1 MFRTPHQKRAVAG
14 RVGAVAILSAMAL
27 AVTGAPSQAAA
38 PSQAPAP
45 SQAATAGQ
53 ATRSPASATP
63 SYQPVCGPAKP
74 GTYTCFALRRTGIRP
89 FTRAQAGVTAPPGY
103 GPGELQSAYVLPSD
117 GGSGQTIAIVDAYDD
132 PDAASD
138 LAVYR
143 KQYGLPPCTT
153 ASGCF
158 RKVNQEGGTK
168 YPAANADWDG
178 EISLDLDMVSA
189 IAPEARILLVEA
201 TSESND
207 DLGASVDEAVA
218 LGAKFVS
225 NSYGS
230 DYTSVA
236 GSGEDPSETT
246 TGDAYYNHPGVAVIA
261 SAGDSGYGVAY
272 PAASQYVTSVG
283 GTTLTPDPGGARGWS
298 ETAWSG
304 TGSGCSLYEPK
315 PAFQHD
321 TGCANRSVA
330 DVSAVADPNTGVA
343 VYESIAGGW
352 NVFGGTSVASP
363 LIAGVYADAGTPAA
377 GTYPSSYPY
386 AAGTGLNDVTSGSNG
401 GCTVGYLCNAVT
413 GYDGP
418 TGLGSP
424 DGLQAFRPGP
434 HGALTGTVTSR
445 ANRKPIVGATVSD
458 GTDVAHTD
466 ARGRYTLALPAGRHD
481 LTVTAFGYA
490 TGTARLTV
498 AAGSTVTE
506 DLSLAQVPSETVS
519 GTVTDGSGQ
528 GWPLYAEIT
537 VNGHPSAAWTNPR
550 TGRYQLTLPRG
561 SSYTLHFAPASP
573 GYDEVTRT
581 VQVARAPLTLN
592 IKATA
597 DPWAATA
604 PGYKLTLTGTT
615 QPFNST
621 TSAPAGWKVTSASHT
636 KGAWKF
642 NDPGHEGNETGGTGG
657 FAIVDGDYF
666 GSGSITGHM
675 DTSLATPAYN
685 FTRDT
690 RPEVGFD
697 AEWTINPYYVTAEIQ
712 ASDNGGTTWRT
723 VWTPDFSTGNYVAF
737 DNHYDAPLTAY
748 AGKPSV
754 RLRFRYIS
762 GLVIDYWGIDDVFV
776 GQRSFP
782 SVPGGLV
789 TGTVQ
794 DANTG
799 QGAVAATVTDD
810 SDRQAQV
817 QAVATPEDPDLS
829 DGYYSLFVP
838 GPGRHT
844 LTAAKFDYAPAAQTV
859 NVRAHGTVEAN
870 YRLSAGRLQVTPAAI
885 TASVGLGGVV
895 SRTLTVTNTGT
906 VPATLQIGDQAGS
919 TSPSTAKGAPL
930 QLIPGTYPTGRIT
943 GRAQAR
949 TPAAGPSAAPS
960 DDPWQSA
967 PTLPAAVMDNVAD
980 AYDGKI
986 YSGFGDAGIS
996 FGGSADSDLY
1006 VLDPAAGTWTQL
1018 SSPAD
1023 DSGAPGHGII
1033 DGRLYVAGGWTGDG
1047 KANPKLEIYDIAS
1060 STWTAGPS
1068 EPAPFAGVGSAV
1080 LDGKLYLVGG
1090 CGANT
1095 CGTTDVSVYNPATS
1109 TWSRAAAYPESIA
1122 WTSCAGISGKLY
1134 CAGGTNNSSGNVK
1147 HAYVYN
1153 PAANHWSRLP
1163 DMPVPLWGAE
1173 YSAANGMLVISSGIT
1188 SGGVNGGGA
1197 LTNQGFAYNPGAGA
1211 WTALPN
1217 ANTATYRGAGVLGF
1231 YKLGGSS
1238 DGILPGTDAEYLPG
1252 FAVDPTAGVP
1262 WLAESATRLTVRP
1275 HQRVTVTVTLDAGAS
1290 KITQPCTYSAELVFG
1305 SSTPY
1310 PLPPVPVTL
1319 TVSRPATLAPARG

>member
-1 MFRTPHQKRAVAG
+1 MAG
-14 RVGAVAILSAMAL
+14 RVGAVSLLSVMAL
-27 AVTGAPSQAAA
+27 AVMGASSQAAT
-38 PSQAPAP
+38 P
-45 SQAATAGQ
+45 SQAATTGQ

-63 SYQPVCGPAKP
+63 SYQPVCGAAKP
-74 GTYTCFALRRTGIRP
+74 GTFTCFALRRTGIRP
-89 FTRAQAGVTAPPGY
+89 FVSGQAGATAPPGY
-103 GPGELQSAYVLPSD
+103 GPADLQSAYALPSD

-132 PDAASD
+132 PTAAAD

-168 YPAANADWDG
+168 YPPVNADWDG

-189 IAPEARILLVEA
+189 IAPNAHILLVEA
-201 TSESND
+201 TDDSND
-207 DLGASVDEAVA
+207 NLGASVDEAVA

-283 GTTLTPDPGGARGWS
+283 GTTLTPDPGSARGWS
-298 ETAWSG
+298 ESAWSG

-343 VYESIAGGW
+343 VYESADGGW

-363 LIAGVYADAGTPAA
+363 LIAGVYADAGTPVT
-377 GTYPSSYPY
+377 GTYPNSYPY
-386 AAGTGLNDVTSGSNG
+386 AAVTGLNDVTSGSNG
-401 GCTVGYLCNAVT
+401 GCTVGYLCNAVP

-424 DGLQAFRPGP
+424 DGLQAFRTGP
-434 HGALTGTVTSR
+434 HGVLTGTVTSR
-445 ANRKPIVGATVSD
+445 ADREPIAGATVSD

-466 ARGRYTLALPAGRHD
+466 AQGRYTLALPAGSRD

-490 TGTARLTV
+490 TGTVKLTV
-498 AAGSTVTE
+498 AAGTTVTG

-528 GWPLYAEIT
+528 GWPLYAEVT
-537 VNGHPSAAWTNPR
+537 VNGDPSAAWTNPR
-550 TGRYQLTLPRG
+550 TGHYQLTLPRS
-561 SSYTLHFAPASP
+561 SSYTLHFAAASP

-581 VQVARAPLTLN
+581 VHVTRAPLTLD

-597 DPWAATA
+597 DPWTATA

-621 TSAPAGWKVTSASHT
+621 TSAPAGWKVTSAART
-636 KGAWKF
+636 KGAWRF

-666 GSGSITGHM
+666 GSGSVTGHM
-675 DTSLATPAYN
+675 DTSLTTPAFN

-712 ASDNGGTTWRT
+712 ASDNGGATWRT
-723 VWTPDFSTGNYVAF
+723 VWTPDFSTGNYVAL
-737 DNHYDAPLTAY
+737 DNHYDVPLTAY

-754 RLRFRYIS
+754 RLRFRYITS
-762 GLVIDYWGIDDVFV
+762 LVIDYWGIDDVFV
-776 GQRSFP
+776 GQRGFP

-789 TGTVQ
+789 SGTVQ

-810 SDRQAQV
+810 SDRQAQA
-817 QAVATPEDPDLS
+817 QAVATPEDPDLTG
-829 DGYYSLFVP
+829 GYYSLFVP
-838 GPGRHT
+838 GPGKHT
-844 LTAAKFDYAPAAQTV
+844 LTAAKFGYAPASQTV
-859 NVRAHGTVEAN
+859 NVRAHAAVEAN

-895 SRTLTVTNTGT
+895 TRTLTVTNTGT
-906 VPATLQIGDQAGS
+906 VPATLQIGDQAS
-919 TSPSTAKGAPL
+919 AASPSTAKGAPL
-930 QLIPGTYPTGRIT
+930 QLVPGTYPTGRIT
-943 GRAQAR
+943 GRPQAR
-949 TPAAGPSAAPS
+949 TPEADPSATPA

-967 PTLPAAVMDNVAD
+967 PTLPEAVMDDVAD

-986 YSGFGDAGIS
+986 YSGFGDALFS
-996 FGGSADSDLY
+996 SYNDLN
-1006 VLDPAAGTWTQL
+1006 VLDPEAGTWTVL
-1018 SSPAD
+1018 ASAAD
-1023 DSGAPGHGII
+1023 PREAPGHGII
-1033 DGRLYVAGGWTGDG
+1033 DGKLYVAGGWGANG
-1047 KANPKLEIYDIAS
+1047 KPDPKLEIFDIAS
-1060 STWTAGPS
+1060 NTWTTGPS
-1068 EPAPFAGVGSAV
+1068 DPAAFAGAGSAV

-1095 CGTTDVSVYNPATS
+1095 CGTTSVSAYDPATS
-1109 TWSRAAAYPESIA
+1109 TWSHIAPYPEPIS
-1122 WTSCAGISGKLY
+1122 WSSCAGIDGKLY
-1134 CAGGTNNSSGNVK
+1134 CAGGTNANSAHIQ

-1153 PAANHWSRLP
+1153 PATNAWSRLP
-1163 DMPVPLWGAE
+1163 DMPIPLWGSE

-1188 SGGVNGGGA
+1188 SGDVASGGA
-1197 LTNQGFAYNPGAGA
+1197 ITNQGSAYNPQDGT
-1211 WTALPN
+1211 WTVLPN
-1217 ANTATYRGAGVLGF
+1217 ANAATYRGAGALGF

-1238 DGILPGTDAEYLPG
+1238 DSIIPSTDSEYLPG
-1252 FAVDPTAGVP
+1252 FAVDPTASVP
-1262 WLAESATRLTVRP
+1262 WLAESTTRLTLRP
-1275 HQRVTVTVTLDAGAS
+1275 HQRVTVTVTLNAGAS
-1290 KITQPCTYSAELVFG
+1290 QITQPCTYSAELVFG

-1310 PLPPVPVTL
+1310 PIPPVPVTL
-1319 TVSRPATLAPARG
+1319 TVNRPANTAPAKNSA